1 MLFVPLTEIKG
12 RNKFALLRFVC
23 KYEFLNVQFAALL
36 KKNISGCFAVY
47 LKDFCP
53 RDLYGVF
60 CVKKTVFHIFPFAGA
75 GVETAL
81 SEDFVNSFCIFYK
94 SENLKNPLC
103 INGAKPG
110 TDLIL
115 KCFEKLNLKPSQTNE
130 YNLLKLDG
138 KIFLQKLKKESSA
151 NQKFRIVNCKSSLTE
166 EIKAELFALQA
177 EYEKEEVVPSCFEF
191 DENLCRLRF
200 MASMRTQ
207 FVLALKNQENH
218 LVAKGG
224 TNAIGFKYVQLGGIF
239 TRKEF
244 RGEHCAKYLLESLL
258 FSLLKIRKSV
268 ALFVKKEN
276 IPAEKLYNS
285 LGFKKI
291 SEYSIAYFKHNL

>member
-12 RNKFALLRFVC
+12 RNKFALLRFLY

-36 KKNISGCFAVY
+36 KKNISECFAVY
-47 LKDFCP
+47 FKNFCP
-53 RDLYGVF
+53 QDLCGIF
-60 CVKKTVFHIFPFAGA
+60 CAKKTVFHIFPFAGNGNEIFA
-75 GVETAL
+75 
-81 SEDFVNSFCIFYK
+81 SEDFINSFCSFYA
-94 SENLKNPLC
+94 SGGFKNPVC

-115 KCFEKLNLKPSQTNE
+115 KCFEKLNFKPAQVNE

-138 KIFLQKLKKESSA
+138 KIFLQKLKKDSA
-151 NQKFRIVNCKSSLTE
+151 LNQKYRIVHCKISLPD
-166 EIKAELFALQA
+166 EIKRELLALQA
-177 EYEKEEVVPSCFEF
+177 EYEKEEVVPGCFEF

-200 MASMRTQ
+200 MASLRTQ
-207 FVLALKNQENH
+207 FVLALKNQENQ

-244 RGEHCAKYLLESLL
+244 RGKHCAKYLLESLI

-276 IPAEKLYNS
+276 ISAEKLYNS